1 VLTEPRIG
9 DFLCAHL
16 PVDDKYRMGIIVD
29 IVNRYP
35 VDIPETKRYT
45 IRWFD
50 TGAVIPNCKFEY
62 VFTMRELYERA
73 MQQGLLEHSMID
85 FGG

>member
-1 VLTEPRIG
+1 
-9 DFLCAHL
+9 
-16 PVDDKYRMGIIVD
+16 MGIIIDVD
-29 IVNRYP
+29 SKYP

-50 TGAVIPNCKFEY
+50 TGTVIPNCKYEY
-62 VFTMRELYERA
+62 INTMRELYANATR
-73 MQQGLLEHSMID
+73 QGLLDNTLLD